1 MSTREILMPEIVQA
15 ADFLIEKLWD
25 FLLFVKTR
33 RNQQAL
39 SQKQKKLR
47 PFALCAGE
55 FTVPPDFNEVLSR

>member
-1 MSTREILMPEIVQA
+1 MQGIVQA
-15 ADFLIEKLWD
+15 ADFLIEKLLD

-47 PFALCAGE
+47 PFGLCAGE
-55 FTVPPDFNEVLSR
+55 FTVPPDFNEVLSS